1 MSSKLNNIMNSI
13 TRTLYAIL
21 FLVIIGCNEK
31 GNIRER
37 FDDPEMKVLH
47 IESPQK
53 DSTIFLSSLVS
64 DVAVLHLK
72 YNEESTIGEIVKL
85 KIHDEKIYIHDKYQ
99 SSIAVFS
106 IDGRFI
112 NHIGRKGH
120 GPREYIALSD
130 FDINETTGHI
140 LIHDNF
146 TRKIYKFLSDGTF
159 VKEIQM
165 PFAADQ
171 IAVWK
176 DLIYM
181 YRFNPSQYSNF
192 SLNIYDTLGN
202 PKGKYFE
209 SEPREIGILNSTA
222 FGESSYD
229 GKIPFQEVLYSNIY
243 TLEKGHLLPAYKV
256 DFGKNN
262 LSDEAREK
270 ILKDPLSQDEI
281 MNGTNHVVADVY
293 NVYLLK
299 DYLVFNYDY
308 NRIPHT
314 VFYHYE
320 TNRVI
325 NSSSIFDDV
334 SYLYFE
340 KPQTTYKDKLIS
352 VYYPHFIP
360 ANIDFIERA
369 IATGKPASVSEQAK
383 RNLEMLKKA
392 KENINESN
400 PYLIIYT
407 LR

>member
-1 MSSKLNNIMNSI
+1 MNKI
-13 TRTLYAIL
+13 TRRGPLYAIL
-21 FLVIIGCNEK
+21 FLVIAGCNEK
-31 GNIRER
+31 GDIRER
-37 FDDPEMKVLH
+37 FDDPEVKVLH

-64 DVAVLHLK
+64 DVSVLTLD

-85 KIHDEKIYIHDKYQ
+85 KIHDEKIYIRDKYQ
-99 SSIAVFS
+99 SSIAVFD
-106 IDGRFI
+106 INGRFL
-112 NHIGRKGH
+112 NRIGMQGR

-130 FDINETTGHI
+130 FDISEMTGHI
-140 LIHDNF
+140 LIHDNS
-146 TRKIYKFLSDGTF
+146 TQKIYTFLSDGTF

-181 YRFNPSQYSNF
+181 YRFNPPKFSNF

-209 SEPREIGILNSTA
+209 SEPREIGVFNSTA
-222 FGESSYD
+222 FGGSSFE
-229 GKIPFQEVLYSNIY
+229 GKIPFQERLYSNIY
-243 TLEKGHLLPAYKV
+243 ILEKDQLLPAYKV
-256 DFGKNN
+256 DFGKSN
-262 LSDEAREK
+262 LSDEARLK
-270 ILKDPLSQDEI
+270 ILNDPLSQDEI
-281 MNGTNHVVADVY
+281 MNSTTHLVADVY
-293 NVYLLK
+293 NVHLLK

-308 NRIPHT
+308 NRLLHT

-325 NSSSIFDDV
+325 NSSSILDDV

-340 KPQTTYKDKLIS
+340 KPLTTYKDKLIS
-352 VYYPHFIP
+352 VYYPHDIP

-369 IATGKPASVSEQAK
+369 IATGKPALVSEQAK
-383 RNLEMLKKA
+383 GNLEMLKKA
-392 KENINESN
+392 EENITESN
-400 PYLIIYT
+400 PYLMIYT